1 MKSESP
7 RRPRRFIA
15 QASPSRSIVEAYG
28 LAAGALLILLAL
40 QDQLAQA
47 NIGQGLFFTS
57 AGVAVWIALRMRLPA
72 VPWSR
77 RLLIEIA
84 AGVVASAPVL
94 AYGLVIH
101 NITSRT
107 GMPDVFF
114 LVSGIIGYVTFRVGT
129 YLWLFWE
136 HLRRTRLIWSFTHAI
151 LTTVVLVALFF
162 AGLLTLATWNYT
174 PVRGLLGEQSTPL
187 ASFAAELLSRILP
200 LLTIMVIIT
209 MMGLIVVLPPAVVF
223 SFFVARSLT
232 RRLETL
238 ARATRAVRSGDYAVR
253 VAVTGEDEI
262 AQLQTNFNTM
272 VTDLGQSMRDLQLE
286 RDQVA
291 ALLQERRELV
301 ASVSHELRTPVS
313 TARGY
318 LETALAQD
326 AVPEKLQHELVIV
339 DREIARLQTLIDDLF
354 TLSRAEVG
362 QLALHCQSIDLGPLI
377 GRVIET
383 TAPLAWQ
390 SGRVQVSAELPTDLP
405 HALLDADRFEQVLRN
420 LLYNAVQHTPPGG
433 IVVTLGRAELGAVVI
448 EVRDTGE
455 GISPE
460 DLPHV
465 WERFYRASD
474 NGGAGL
480 GLAIVKELTEAMG
493 GAVSVESK
501 LGEGSCFKVR
511 LRVAA

>member
-1 MKSESP
+1 MKAESAS
-7 RRPRRFIA
+7 RSWHFIA
-15 QASPSRSIVEAYG
+15 RASLPRVIVEAYG
-28 LAAGALLILLAL
+28 LAAGSLLILLAL
-40 QDQLAQA
+40 QDQLAQV
-47 NIGQGLFFTS
+47 NIDQGLFFTS

-72 VPWSR
+72 APWYR
-77 RLLIEIA
+77 RLLIEIT

-94 AYGLVIH
+94 AYGVVIH
-101 NITSRT
+101 NITSRA
-107 GMPDVFF
+107 GLPDVFF

-129 YLWLFWE
+129 YLWLLWAR
-136 HLRRTRLIWSFTHAI
+136 LRRTRLIWSFTHAV

-174 PVRGLLGEQSTPL
+174 PVRGLLAEQPSPL

-200 LLTIMVIIT
+200 LLTIMVVMT
-209 MMGLIVVLPPAVVF
+209 VMALIVVLPPAVIF

-232 RRLETL
+232 QRLETL
-238 ARATRAVRSGDYAVR
+238 ARATRTVRAGDYAVR

-272 VTDLGQSMRDLQLE
+272 VADLGQSMRDLQLE

-291 ALLQERRELV
+291 TLLQERRELV

-326 AVPEKLQHELVIV
+326 AVPDKLQHDLVIV
-339 DREIARLQTLIDDLF
+339 DHEVARLQTLIDDLF
-354 TLSRAEVG
+354 TLSRSEVG
-362 QLALHCQSIDLGPLI
+362 QLALHCQSTNLGPLI

-383 TAPLAWQ
+383 TAPRAWQ
-390 SGRVQVSAELPTDLP
+390 SGRVQVSTELPADLP
-405 HALLDADRFEQVLRN
+405 RALIDADRFEQVLRN
-420 LLYNAVQHTPPGG
+420 LLHNAIRHTPPGG
-433 IVVTLGRAELGAVVI
+433 IVVVLGQSEAGTVVI

-465 WERFYRASD
+465 WERFYRAND
-474 NGGAGL
+474 NGGTGL

-493 GAVSVESK
+493 GVVSVDSQ
-501 LGEGSCFKVR
+501 LGEGSCFTVR
-511 LRVAA
+511 LPVAG